1 MVVLVVATVLPAERP
16 MISAVAAE
24 MNTQL
29 GNDVRGNALEILIVG
44 CVTFAAF

>member
-1 MVVLVVATVLPAERP
+1 

-29 GNDVRGNALEILIVG
+29 GNYVRGKALEILIVG
-44 CVTFAAF
+44 CVTFAAS